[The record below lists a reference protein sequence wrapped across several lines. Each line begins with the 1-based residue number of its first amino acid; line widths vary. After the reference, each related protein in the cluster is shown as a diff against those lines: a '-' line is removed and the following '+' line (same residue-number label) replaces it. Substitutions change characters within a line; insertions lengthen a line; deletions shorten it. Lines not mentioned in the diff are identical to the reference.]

1 MRVCALSVR
10 KKEKDSHLI
19 LMVPIIAI
27 LILCVDQLTKFIIH
41 KNLLLNQSF
50 PIIKG
55 IFHLTLIH
63 NRGAA
68 FGILKNQIPIF
79 IFTSVLAV
87 ILIYF
92 YLRKDKSRTCAQGR
106 DKRKKLS
113 ITTLSL
119 SLILGGALG
128 NLIDRIFLGYVVDF
142 LDFRVWPVF
151 NLADSAITIGVILF
165 GYSILNSKKN
175 VSHNL

>member
-1 MRVCALSVR
+1 MRVCALSAR
-10 KKEKDSHLI
+10 KKKRDSHLI
-19 LMVPIIAI
+19 LMVPTIAI
-27 LILCVDQLTKFIIH
+27 LILCVDQLTKFIIN

-50 PIIKG
+50 PLIKG

-68 FGILKNQIPIF
+68 FGILKNKIPLF

-92 YLRKDKSRTCAQGR
+92 YFRKNKP
-106 DKRKKLS
+106 KKLS
-113 ITTLSL
+113 LPSLSL
-119 SLILGGALG
+119 CLILGGALG
-128 NLIDRIFLGYVVDF
+128 NLVDRIFLGYVVDF

-151 NLADSAITIGVILF
+151 NLADSAITVGAILF
-165 GYSILNSKKN
+165 GYSILNSKKY
-175 VSHNL
+175 VS

>member
-1 MRVCALSVR
+1 
-10 KKEKDSHLI
+10 
-19 LMVPIIAI
+19 MVPTIAI

-50 PIIKG
+50 PVIRG

-68 FGILKNQIPIF
+68 FGILKNKIPLF
-79 IFTSVLAV
+79 IFSSVLAV

-92 YLRKDKSRTCAQGR
+92 YLKKDKQ
-106 DKRKKLS
+106 KNLS
-113 ITTLSL
+113 IPTLAL

-128 NLIDRIFLGYVVDF
+128 NLVDRIFLGYVVDF

-151 NLADSAITIGVILF
+151 NLADSAITIGAILLS
-165 GYSILNSKKN
+165 YSILTSKKY
-175 VSHNL
+175 VS

>member
-1 MRVCALSVR
+1 
-10 KKEKDSHLI
+10 
-19 LMVPIIAI
+19 MVPTIAI

-68 FGILKNQIPIF
+68 FGILKNQIPLF

-87 ILIYF
+87 ILIY
-92 YLRKDKSRTCAQGR
+92 LNLKKDKS
-106 DKRKKLS
+106 KKLS
-113 ITTLSL
+113 IPSLSL
-119 SLILGGALG
+119 CLILGGALG
-128 NLIDRIFLGYVVDF
+128 NLVDRIFLGYVVDF

-151 NLADSAITIGVILF
+151 NVSDSAITVGAALLALKVLF
-165 GYSILNSKKN
+165 DKKCFMT
-175 VSHNL
+175 

>member
-1 MRVCALSVR
+1 
-10 KKEKDSHLI
+10 
-19 LMVPIIAI
+19 MVPTIAI

-55 IFHLTLIH
+55 VFHLTLIH

-68 FGILKNQIPIF
+68 FGILRNQIPLF
-79 IFTSVLAV
+79 IFTSVLA
-87 ILIYF
+87 ISLIYF
-92 YLRKDKSRTCAQGR
+92 YLKKDKQ
-106 DKRKKLS
+106 KKLS
-113 ITTLSL
+113 IITLSL

-128 NLIDRIFLGYVVDF
+128 NLVDRIFLGYVVDF

-151 NLADSAITIGVILF
+151 NLADSAITMGAILF
-165 GYSILNSKKN
+165 GYSILNSKKY
-175 VSHNL
+175 VS

>member
-1 MRVCALSVR
+1 MRVCALSAR
-10 KKEKDSHLI
+10 KKKRRGSHLI
-19 LMVPIIAI
+19 LMVPTIAI
-27 LILCVDQLTKFIIH
+27 FILCVDQLTKFLVH
-41 KNLLLNQSF
+41 KYLLLNQSF

-68 FGILKNQIPIF
+68 FGILKNQIPLF

-87 ILIYF
+87 ILIYLN
-92 YLRKDKSRTCAQGR
+92 LRNDKP
-106 DKRKKLS
+106 KKLS
-113 ITTLSL
+113 IPTLSL
-119 SLILGGALG
+119 CLILGGALG
-128 NLIDRIFLGYVVDF
+128 NLVDRIFLGYVVDF

-151 NLADSAITIGVILF
+151 NLADSAITIGAILF

-175 VSHNL
+175 VSRNL

>member
-1 MRVCALSVR
+1 
-10 KKEKDSHLI
+10 
-19 LMVPIIAI
+19 MVPTIAI
-27 LILCVDQLTKFIIH
+27 LILCVDQFTKFIIR

-68 FGILKNQIPIF
+68 FGILKNQIPLF

-87 ILIYF
+87 ILIY
-92 YLRKDKSRTCAQGR
+92 LNLKKDKS
-106 DKRKKLS
+106 KKFS
-113 ITTLSL
+113 IPSLSL
-119 SLILGGALG
+119 CLILGGALG
-128 NLIDRIFLGYVVDF
+128 NLVDRIFLGYVVDF

-151 NLADSAITIGVILF
+151 NLADSAITIGAILL
-165 GYSILNSKKN
+165 GYSILNSKKH
-175 VSHNL
+175 VSRNL